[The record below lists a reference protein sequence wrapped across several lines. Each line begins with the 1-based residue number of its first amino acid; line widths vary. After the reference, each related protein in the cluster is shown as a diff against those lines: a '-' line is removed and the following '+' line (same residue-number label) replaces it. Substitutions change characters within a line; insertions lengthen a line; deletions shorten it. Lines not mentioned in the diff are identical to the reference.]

1 MKGDG
6 NNVYSEVNKQS
17 GSSTTKNSMEDFYL
31 FFKNNIYLFAVV
43 DLCRGIWDPQS
54 SLQPA

>member
-1 MKGDG
+1 MSTVKLI
-6 NNVYSEVNKQS
+6 KQS